1 MQTITASTA
10 KTNSKIKDYVQLVK
24 LRLTLMV
31 VFSTGVGF
39 IVGSSGAFQWLSFF
53 ILLFSGFLITGAA
66 NGINQIIERDLDKL
80 MTRTQNRP
88 IAQNRLS
95 LVEAIIAVSA
105 MSFLGVYLLGY
116 YINGITALIGGLS
129 LFIYAF
135 IYTPLKQKTS
145 LSVVV
150 GAIAGAAPPVIGYT
164 AAFGHIDN
172 TAWLLFGIQFVWQ
185 LPHFWAIAWVLNDE
199 YNKAGFF
206 LLPSKKGRTKS
217 SALITFISALFLL
230 PVIYYSYSLGVTNI
244 IITSLMGLAS
254 LHFIRQ
260 AYTLYKTRELKAA
273 RTLMFGSFY
282 YLPIV
287 QILLIIA
294 HFIN

>member
-1 MQTITASTA
+1 MQTITASQA
-10 KTNSKIKDYVQLVK
+10 KTSTKIKDYVQLVK

-39 IVGSSGAFQWLSFF
+39 IVGSSNAIQWGSFF

-66 NGINQIIERDLDKL
+66 NGINQIIEKDLDKL

-88 IAQNRLS
+88 IAQGRLS
-95 LVEAIIAVSA
+95 LTEAIIAVTA
-105 MSFLGVYLLGY
+105 MSFLGVFLLGY
-116 YINGITALIGGLS
+116 YINGLSALIGGLS

-145 LSVVV
+145 FSVIV

-164 AAFGHIDN
+164 AAFGQIDSI
-172 TAWLLFGIQFVWQ
+172 AWMLFGIQFVWQ
-185 LPHFWAIAWVLNDE
+185 LPHFWALAWVLNDE
-199 YNKAGFF
+199 YNKAGFY
-206 LLPSKKGRTKS
+206 LLPSKKGRTKK
-217 SALITFISALFLL
+217 SALITFISALLL
-230 PVIYYSYSLGVTNI
+230 MPVVYLSYYVGATNI
-244 IITSLMGLAS
+244 VITILMGLAS
-254 LHFIRQ
+254 LHFIHQ
-260 AYTLYKTRELKAA
+260 AYTLYKTREIKEA